1 MSELRI
7 EVIDSPVLVESSG
20 DSTVVVETDAS
31 APATTVEVIHPGP
44 QGPQGPPGI
53 QGEPGMGFPTIASL
67 LDTEFEGAVDRSLL
81 YYDSSR
87 ELVVADAEV
96 TTSTLTD
103 GGNF

>member
-1 MSELRI
+1 MQMSELRI

-31 APATTVEVIHPGP
+31 VPATTVEVIHPGP
-44 QGPQGPPGI
+44 QGPRGP
-53 QGEPGMGFPTIASL
+53 QGEPGVDYPTISSL

>member
-1 MSELRI
+1 
-7 EVIDSPVLVESSG
+7 VDY
-20 DSTVVVETDAS
+20 
-31 APATTVEVIHPGP
+31 
-44 QGPQGPPGI
+44 
-53 QGEPGMGFPTIASL
+53 PTITSL

>member
-1 MSELRI
+1 MQMSELRI

-44 QGPQGPPGI
+44 QGPRGP
-53 QGEPGMGFPTIASL
+53 QGEPGVDFPTIASL